1 MNGTTIMTEVVFP
14 PAVVLLAGALVLPFL
29 GRKVRSIAFLIFT
42 LAALALVFFLPDGA
56 RLSVRFLDQDLIL
69 LRVDALSRVF
79 GLVFAFIAL
88 AGGLYAFH
96 LRETGQQ
103 CAALVLAGG
112 ALGATFAGDLLTF
125 YVFWEM
131 MAASSVVLIWSGR
144 NRESRRAGLR
154 YIFYHVFGGGLLLIG
169 ILMQAGRSGSLAIT
183 ALAGG
188 ESAADWLILLGLA
201 VNAAVVPLHT
211 WLADSYPKATV
222 TGAVFLSAFTTKTAV
237 YALARMCPGW
247 EVLLWMGVVM
257 TLYGVV
263 FALLSD
269 DIRGVL
275 SYHIVSQV
283 GFMVA
288 GIGLGTEMGLNGSTA
303 HAFSHILYKAL
314 LFMAAGL
321 VLHTTGRSR
330 LSDLGGLRSRQPA
343 ALVLYMIAAFSI
355 SGLPLFNG
363 FISKSMTISAAGQA
377 GRELAGLLMTL
388 ASVGTFLSVGLKL
401 PYFTWFGKDRGLRPK
416 KAPLNMYLG
425 MGLTAAV
432 CILHGVRPGLLYRW
446 LPYPVDYRP
455 YAWPHLSET
464 MQLLILTLAA
474 FWLCRRLLEPHAG
487 LVLDVDW
494 FFRRPAGL
502 FRKIFVESPGRL
514 FDWTTQ
520 MAWALVRRGA
530 EFRDN
535 PYRLAGLGP
544 QSKSGYSP
552 DRYRPQTRT
561 LVSILLAVFV
571 LFVIFGLIV
580 SR

>member
-1 MNGTTIMTEVVFP
+1 MTMNELALP
-14 PAVVLLAGALVLPFL
+14 PAVALLAGALVLPFL
-29 GRKVRSIAFLIFT
+29 GRRLRSSAFIFFT
-42 LAALALVFFLPDGA
+42 MAALVLVILLPDGA
-56 RLSVRFLDQDLIL
+56 RLPLRFLDNDLVP

-96 LRETGQQ
+96 LRDTGQQ

-112 ALGATFAGDLLTF
+112 ALGATFAGDLLSF

-131 MAASSVVLIWSGR
+131 MAASSVLLIWSSR
-144 NRESRRAGLR
+144 NREARRAGLR
-154 YIFYHVFGGGLLLIG
+154 YIFYHLFGGALLLVG
-169 ILMQAGRSGSLAIT
+169 IWMQAGRSGSLAMT
-183 ALAGG
+183 ALTPGS
-188 ESAADWLILLGLA
+188 SAASWLMLLGLA

-211 WLADSYPKATV
+211 WLSDSYPKATV
-222 TGAVFLSAFTTKTAV
+222 TGAVFLSVFTTKTAV
-237 YALARMCPGW
+237 YALARIFPGW

-257 TLYGVV
+257 TLYGVI

-288 GIGLGTEMGLNGSTA
+288 GVGLGTEMGINGATA

-330 LSDLGGLRSRQPA
+330 LSELGGLRSRLPA

-355 SGLPLFNG
+355 SGVPLFNG
-363 FISKSMTISAAGQA
+363 FISKSMTISAATEAGQEA
-377 GRELAGLLMTL
+377 ARLLMIL

-401 PYFTWFGKDRGLRPK
+401 PYFTWFGKERRLRPE

-432 CILHGVRPGLLYRW
+432 CVLHGVWPGLLYRW
-446 LPYPVDYRP
+446 LPYPVHYRP

-464 MQLLILTLAA
+464 VQLLALTLAA
-474 FWLCRRLLEPHAG
+474 FWLCRRTLEPHAG
-487 LVLDVDW
+487 LLLDVDW
-494 FFRRPAGL
+494 FFRRPAG
-502 FRKIFVESPGRL
+502 FWRKVFVESPGRL

-520 MAWALVRRGA
+520 VASAVVRRGA
-530 EFRDN
+530 AFRDN
-535 PYRLAGLGP
+535 PYRLAGRDP
-544 QSKSGYSP
+544 ESRAKYSQ

-561 LVSILLAVFV
+561 LVSILLAVFA
-571 LFVIFGLIV
+571 LLVIIGLIAT
-580 SR
+580 R

>member
-1 MNGTTIMTEVVFP
+1 MIMNELALP
-14 PAVVLLAGALVLPFL
+14 PAVVLLAGALVLPFV
-29 GRKVRSIAFLIFT
+29 GRKFRSAAFLIFT
-42 LAALALVFFLPDGA
+42 LAALTLVLFLPDGA
-56 RLSVRFLDQDLIL
+56 RLSVRFLDQDLVL

-96 LRETGQQ
+96 LREVGQQ

-131 MAASSVVLIWSGR
+131 MAASSVVLIWAGR

-169 ILMQAGRSGSLAIT
+169 ILMQASRSGSLAIT
-183 ALAGG
+183 ALARG
-188 ESAADWLILLGLA
+188 ESAASWLMLLGLA

-211 WLADSYPKATV
+211 WLSDSYPKATI

-237 YALARMCPGW
+237 YALARMFPGW
-247 EVLLWMGVVM
+247 EVLLWAGVVM
-257 TLYGVV
+257 ALYGVI
-263 FALLSD
+263 FAVLSD
-269 DIRGVL
+269 DIRAIL
-275 SYHIVSQV
+275 AYHIISQV

-303 HAFSHILYKAL
+303 HAFSVILSKAL

-343 ALVLYMIAAFSI
+343 ALILYMIAAFSI

-363 FISKSMTISAAGQA
+363 FISKAMTISAAGEA
-377 GRELAGLLMTL
+377 GQEAARLLMIL

-401 PYFTWFGKDRGLRPK
+401 PYFTWFGKDRGLQPK

-432 CILHGVRPGLLYRW
+432 CVLHGLRPGLLYRW

-455 YAWPHLSET
+455 YTWPHLSET
-464 MQLLILTLAA
+464 AQLLVLTLAA
-474 FWLCRRLLEPHAG
+474 FWLCRRLLEPHPG
-487 LVLDVDW
+487 LILDVDW
-494 FFRRPAGL
+494 FFRRPAGFL
-502 FRKIFVESPGRL
+502 RKVFVESPGRL
-514 FDWTTQ
+514 FDWTTRL
-520 MAWALVRRGA
+520 ASVAVRRGA

-535 PYRLAGLGP
+535 PYRLTGRDPGSRA
-544 QSKSGYSP
+544 KYSQ

-561 LVSILLAVFV
+561 LVTILLAVFV
-571 LFVIFGLIV
+571 LFVVFGLIV

>member
-1 MNGTTIMTEVVFP
+1 MIMNELALP

-29 GRKVRSIAFLIFT
+29 GRKFRSAAFLIFT
-42 LAALALVFFLPDGA
+42 LAALALVFILPDGA
-56 RLSVRFLDQDLIL
+56 RLSVRFLDQNLVP

-96 LRETGQQ
+96 LREAGQQ

-131 MAASSVVLIWSGR
+131 MAASSVILIWSSR
-144 NRESRRAGLR
+144 NREARRAGMR

-183 ALAGG
+183 ALAPGS
-188 ESAADWLILLGLA
+188 SAASWLMLLGLA

-211 WLADSYPKATV
+211 WLSDSYPKATV
-222 TGAVFLSAFTTKTAV
+222 TGAVFLSVFTTKTAV
-237 YALARMCPGW
+237 YALARMFPGW
-247 EVLLWMGVVM
+247 EALLWMGVAM

-288 GIGLGTEMGLNGSTA
+288 GVGLGTEMGLNGATA

-321 VLHTTGRSR
+321 VLYTTGRSR
-330 LSDLGGLRSRQPA
+330 LSELGGLRSKQPA

-355 SGLPLFNG
+355 SGVPLFNG
-363 FISKSMTISAAGQA
+363 FISKSMTVSAAGEA
-377 GRELAGLLMTL
+377 GQEAARLLMIL

-401 PYFTWFGKDRGLRPK
+401 PYFTWFGKDRGLQPK

-432 CILHGVRPGLLYRW
+432 CILHGLRPGFLYRW
-446 LPYPVDYRP
+446 LPYPADYRP

-464 MQLLILTLAA
+464 AQLLVLTLAA
-474 FWLCRRLLEPHAG
+474 FWFCRRLLEPHPG
-487 LVLDVDW
+487 LLLDVDW
-494 FFRRPAGL
+494 FFRRPAGF
-502 FRKIFVESPGRL
+502 FRKVFVESPGRL
-514 FDWTTQ
+514 FDWTTRL
-520 MAWALVRRGA
+520 ASALVRRGA

-535 PYRLAGLGP
+535 PYHLAGRDPG
-544 QSKSGYSP
+544 SRAKYSQ

-561 LVSILLAVFV
+561 LVTILLAVFV
-571 LFVIFGLIV
+571 LFVVFGLIV

>member
-1 MNGTTIMTEVVFP
+1 MIMNELALP

-29 GRKVRSIAFLIFT
+29 ARRLRSSAFVVFT
-42 LAALALVFFLPDGA
+42 LAALALVILLPDGA
-56 RLSVRFLDQDLIL
+56 RLSVRFLDNDLVL
-69 LRVDALSRVF
+69 LRMDALSRVF

-96 LRETGQQ
+96 LRDTGQQ

-112 ALGATFAGDLLTF
+112 ALGATFAGDLLSF

-131 MAASSVVLIWSGR
+131 MAASSVILIWSSR
-144 NRESRRAGLR
+144 NREARRAGLR
-154 YIFYHVFGGGLLLIG
+154 YIFYHVFGGGLLLVG

-183 ALAGG
+183 ALARGS
-188 ESAADWLILLGLA
+188 SAASWLILLGLA

-211 WLADSYPKATV
+211 WLSDSYPKATI

-237 YALARMCPGW
+237 YALARMFPGW
-247 EVLLWMGVVM
+247 EVLLWAGVVM
-257 TLYGVV
+257 ALYGVI
-263 FALLSD
+263 FAVLSD
-269 DIRGVL
+269 DIRAVL
-275 SYHIVSQV
+275 SYHIISQV
-283 GFMVA
+283 GFMVV

-303 HAFSHILYKAL
+303 HAFSVILSKAL

-330 LSDLGGLRSRQPA
+330 LSELGGLRSRQPA

-363 FISKSMTISAAGQA
+363 FISKAMTISAAGEA
-377 GRELAGLLMTL
+377 GQEAARLLMIL
-388 ASVGTFLSVGLKL
+388 ASVGTFLSIGLKL
-401 PYFTWFGKDRGLRPK
+401 PYFTWFGKDQGLKPE

-432 CILHGVRPGLLYRW
+432 CVLHGLRPGLLYRW
-446 LPYPVDYRP
+446 LPYPVNYRP
-455 YAWPHLSET
+455 YTWPHLSET
-464 MQLLILTLAA
+464 VQLLVLTLAA
-474 FWLCRRLLEPHAG
+474 FWLCRRLLEPHPG
-487 LVLDVDW
+487 LLLDVDW
-494 FFRRPAGL
+494 FFRRPAGFL
-502 FRKIFVESPGRL
+502 RKVFVESPGRL
-514 FDWTTQ
+514 FDWTTRL
-520 MAWALVRRGA
+520 ASTLVRQAA

-535 PYRLAGLGP
+535 PYLLAGQDPG
-544 QSKSGYSP
+544 SGAKYSQ

-561 LVSILLAVFV
+561 LVTILLAVFV
-571 LFVIFGLIV
+571 LFVVFGLIV

>member
-1 MNGTTIMTEVVFP
+1 MNEAGLP
-14 PAVVLLAGALVLPFL
+14 PAVVLLVGALVLPFL
-29 GRKVRSIAFLIFT
+29 GRKFRSTAFLIFT
-42 LAALALVFFLPDGA
+42 LAALALVFILPDGA
-56 RLSVRFLDQDLIL
+56 RLSVRFLDQNLVP
-69 LRVDALSRVF
+69 LRVGALSRVF

-96 LRETGQQ
+96 LREAGQQ

-131 MAASSVVLIWSGR
+131 MAASSVVLIWAGR

-154 YIFYHVFGGGLLLIG
+154 YIYYHVLGGGLLLVG

-183 ALAGG
+183 ALARG
-188 ESAADWLILLGLA
+188 ESAAAWLILLGLA

-211 WLADSYPKATV
+211 WLSDSYPKATI

-237 YALARMCPGW
+237 YALARMFPGS
-247 EVLLWMGVVM
+247 EVLLWAGMVM
-257 TLYGVV
+257 ALYGVV
-263 FALLSD
+263 FAVLSD
-269 DIRGVL
+269 DIRAIL
-275 SYHIVSQV
+275 AYHIISQV
-283 GFMVA
+283 GFMVT

-303 HAFSHILYKAL
+303 HAFSVILSKAL

-343 ALVLYMIAAFSI
+343 ALILYMIAAFSI

-363 FISKSMTISAAGQA
+363 FISKAMTISAAGEA
-377 GRELAGLLMTL
+377 GREAARLLMTL

-401 PYFTWFGKDRGLRPK
+401 PYFTWFGKDRGLQPK

-432 CILHGVRPGLLYRW
+432 CILHGIRPGLLYRW

-455 YAWPHLSET
+455 YVWPHLSET
-464 MQLLILTLAA
+464 LQLLALTLAA
-474 FWLCRRLLEPHAG
+474 FWLCRRLLQPHSG
-487 LVLDVDW
+487 LLLDVDW
-494 FFRRPAGL
+494 FFRRPAGF
-502 FRKIFVESPGRL
+502 FRKVFVESPGRL

-520 MAWALVRRGA
+520 VAWALVRRSA

-535 PYRLAGLGP
+535 PYRLAGRDAG
-544 QSKSGYSP
+544 SRAKYSQ

-561 LVSILLAVFV
+561 LVSILLAVFA

>member
-1 MNGTTIMTEVVFP
+1 MNELAFP
-14 PAVVLLAGALVLPFL
+14 PAAVLLAGALLLPVI
-29 GRKVRSIAFLIFT
+29 GRKFRSAAFLLFT
-42 LAALALVFFLPDGA
+42 LASLALVFVLPDGA
-56 RLSVRFLDQDLIL
+56 RLSVRFLDNELVVLQ
-69 LRVDALSRVF
+69 VDALSRVF

-96 LRETGQQ
+96 LRDAGQQ

-131 MAASSVVLIWSGR
+131 MAVSSVVLIWAGR
-144 NRESRRAGLR
+144 NREARRAGLR
-154 YIFYHVFGGGLLLIG
+154 YIYYHILGGGLLLVG
-169 ILMQAGRSGSLAIT
+169 ILMQAGRSGSLSIT
-183 ALAGG
+183 ALSQG
-188 ESAADWLILLGLA
+188 ESAASWLIMLGLA

-211 WLADSYPKATV
+211 WLSDSYPKATV

-247 EVLLWMGVVM
+247 EALLWLGVIM
-257 TLYGVV
+257 TIYGVV

-269 DIRGVL
+269 DIRSIL
-275 SYHIVSQV
+275 AYHIVSQV

-321 VLHTTGRSR
+321 VLQTTGRSR
-330 LSDLGGLRSRQPA
+330 LSELGGLRSRQPA
-343 ALVLYMIAAFSI
+343 VLVLYMIAAFSI
-355 SGLPLFNG
+355 SGVPLFNG
-363 FISKSMTISAAGQA
+363 FISKGMTLSAAGQA
-377 GRELAGLLMTL
+377 GQEAARLLMTL

-401 PYFTWFGKDRGLRPK
+401 PYFTWFAKDRGLRPE

-432 CILHGVRPGLLYRW
+432 CILHGLRPGLLYRW
-446 LPYPVDYRP
+446 LPYRLDFHP
-455 YAWPHLSET
+455 YSGPHLLET
-464 MQLLILTLAA
+464 LQLLILTLAA

-487 LVLDVDW
+487 LILDVDW
-494 FFRRPAGL
+494 FFRRPAGF
-502 FRKIFVESPGRL
+502 FRKVFVEGPGRL

-520 MAWALVRRGA
+520 AAWAAVKRGA

-535 PYRLAGLGP
+535 PYRLAGRAAA
-544 QSKSGYSP
+544 YSP
-552 DRYRPQTRT
+552 DKYRPQTQW
-561 LVSILLAVFV
+561 LVSILLAVFA
-571 LFVIFGLIV
+571 LLVIFGLVV